1 MSQMKTFVFT
11 VLILIFV
18 LDSAWAQCDQQ
29 AQHSAQRVES
39 AILQVNSQEEQK
51 CASKPQNLVNV
62 GKWVNTCTNQQ
73 VERKACLDQEASGGS
88 QYAMAGQ

>member
-1 MSQMKTFVFT
+1 MSQLKTFVFT
-11 VLILIFV
+11 ILIFIFV

-39 AILQVNSQEEQK
+39 ALLQVNSQEEQK
-51 CASKPQNLVNV
+51 CASKPQNLVTV

-73 VERKACLDQEASGGS
+73 VERKACLDQEASGS
-88 QYAMAGQ
+88 QYAAIP